1 MKKFITL
8 LVGFAFLLPSSAS
21 AETDEIDLTVFETSY
36 TVDVGELIK
45 PTVVSIELPD
55 EQYYGMAIIED
66 EDVSTSQPYITI
78 KNKKE
83 TSFKVNSVSAL
94 TGSSN
99 NLFDEDFSTTTEFDL
114 DSDEG
119 LAFIEFEANQE
130 ITSDHLS
137 LYLDNNVAL
146 PYQIAI
152 YAEVNG
158 EWKTVVANTKLY
170 SSSISFPETKSKKW
184 KLELKHSQPLVVRE
198 ITLNDTEVNPVE
210 YQIEVRWLARSDKT
224 YSIYTDAAT
233 YVYIPTSERGELEG
247 EELEVLSLDV
257 GDSSSN
263 PLFKEP
269 DYDDDGVPDIKDNCV
284 KLANSQQTDKDENNK
299 GDDCEDD
306 DGDNILNYTDNCP
319 EHPNSNQR
327 DEDDDG
333 IGDECDDE
341 ESRITEKNTWLPWG
355 VMGLS
360 ALIVVL
366 LILHTIKREK
376 KN

>member
-8 LVGFAFLLPSSAS
+8 LVGFAFLLPNLVY
-21 AETDEIDLTVFETSY
+21 AETGEIDLTVFETNY

-99 NLFDEDFSTTTEFDL
+99 NLFDEDFTTTTEFDL
-114 DSDEG
+114 DADEG

-130 ITSDHLS
+130 ITSDNLR

-146 PYQIAI
+146 PYEVAI
-152 YAEVNG
+152 YADVNN

-170 SSSISFPETKSKKW
+170 SSSVSFPETKSKKW

-198 ITLNDTEVNPVE
+198 IILNDTEVHSSE
-210 YQIEVRWLARSDKT
+210 YQIEVRWLARSGKT

>member
-1 MKKFITL
+1 MKKIITL
-8 LVGFAFLLPSSAS
+8 LTGFAFLLPFAAS
-21 AETDEIDLTVFETSY
+21 AATDDVDLTVFETIY

-45 PTVVSIELPD
+45 PTVVSIDLAD
-55 EQYYGMAIIED
+55 EQYYGVAIIED
-66 EDVSTSQPYITI
+66 EDTYTSQPYIII

-83 TSFKVNSVSAL
+83 KSFNVTNVSAL
-94 TGSSN
+94 NGSSR
-99 NLFDEDFSTTTEFDL
+99 NLFDDDFTTTTEFNL
-114 DSDEG
+114 DKDKGS
-119 LAFIEFEANQE
+119 AFIEFEANQE
-130 ITSDHLS
+130 ITSDFLS

-146 PYQIAI
+146 PYKIAI
-152 YAEVNG
+152 YAEING

-184 KLELKHSQPLVVRE
+184 KEELKHSQPLVIRE
-198 ITLNDTEVNPVE
+198 LILNDTEIKKNE
-210 YQIEVRWLARSDKT
+210 YQIEVRWLARSGKKYT
-224 YSIYTDAAT
+224 IYTDAAT
-233 YVYIPTSERGELEG
+233 YVYVPTSERGELEG

-306 DGDNILNYTDNCP
+306 DGDNVMNSKDNCP
-319 EHPNSNQR
+319 EHPNSKQR

-360 ALIVVL
+360 ALVVVL
-366 LILHTIKREK
+366 LILHTVKREK
-376 KN
+376 KS